1 MTVHRKI
8 KLIKFLRILLTI
20 LLVPVLLIYLLL
32 IIPEYAACSGALFEG
47 EKATDIWG
55 ATVDCSGE
63 NQAVSKGFFEMFT
76 ILTGCFSLLL
86 IVVSLVHFNLK
97 KRTTTNN

>member
-20 LLVPVLLIYLLL
+20 LLVPIMLVYMLLV
-32 IIPEYAACSGALFEG
+32 IPEYSACSGSLFEG

-55 ATVDCSGE
+55 ATVDCGGE
-63 NQAVSKGFFEMFT
+63 NQAVSKGFFQMFT
-76 ILTGCFSLLL
+76 ILTGCLSLLL
-86 IVVSLVHFNLK
+86 IAVSLVHFNLK
-97 KRTTTNN
+97 KRITTND